1 MICNPNWTLPP
12 KNECV
17 NFDGSLK
24 VMKEQCDG
32 KQSCKVSKGLFPCY
46 KTIKVIITKN
56 FPNTAISMYMHIL
69 KQVKASSDI
78 FGETCKLTYKYLE
91 AEYQCQGI

>member
-1 MICNPNWTLPP
+1 MYGFIKITISENFA
-12 KNECV
+12 NE
-17 NFDGSLK
+17 
-24 VMKEQCDG
+24 
-32 KQSCKVSKGLFPCY
+32 
-46 KTIKVIITKN
+46 T
-56 FPNTAISMYMHIL
+56 ISMYMHIL